1 MKTFANL
8 LNYGEEKTVKLNG
21 KYVRGLARAVEGGL
35 FSTAEILLMTDDSD
49 ESSEVRVLYAESGMM
64 SDFIFFNMN
73 QYLHNFGDLMDVI
86 QFNYIYDGHYK
97 TGCIII
103 AKGAEKKLLTELSE
117 VKWEGQA
124 ELGLYPGSADFF
136 CFLGGLFKK

>member
-64 SDFIFFNMN
+64 SDFIFFN
-73 QYLHNFGDLMDVI
+73 L
-86 QFNYIYDGHYK
+86 
-97 TGCIII
+97 C
-103 AKGAEKKLLTELSE
+103 KL
-117 VKWEGQA
+117 
-124 ELGLYPGSADFF
+124 
-136 CFLGGLFKK
+136 

>member
-1 MKTFANL
+1 MKTFANW

-21 KYVRGLARAVEGGL
+21 KYVRGLARAVEGGKP
-35 FSTAEILLMTDDSD
+35 FATAEILLMTDDSD
-49 ESSEVRVLYAESGMM
+49 ESSEVRVLYAENGMM
-64 SDFIFFNMN
+64 NDFIFFNMN

-86 QFNYIYDGHYK
+86 PFNYVYDGFYK

-103 AKGAEKKLLTELSE
+103 VKGEEKELLTELSE
-117 VKWEGQA
+117 EFKWEGKA

-136 CFLGGLFKK
+136 AF